1 MSEIN
6 EDEIKR
12 RFEQIS
18 KFQTSPEIVARDLE
32 MTRKTLTIL
41 TSEPQTLGL
50 NIWRIIMKSKIT
62 KLAAAAVIIIAIAAG
77 INRFGVKV
85 QMTSPAIAQIIDN
98 TRKMP
103 WMHAVLEGTASPGR
117 SSERLEAWAAFE
129 SGIYASTSP
138 GIIGFIQGN
147 VKQEYNPSSQTITTS
162 YFSNDTLQKMGSI
175 AAYWERMMKM
185 FSDAE
190 AQIIKEKV
198 QYHGKKAIS
207 YNVNVSLGG
216 QPLEISMIIDTEKEL
231 PVFLNQKV
239 LDTDGQVLT
248 EINGYFDYPDKGP
261 SNIYDLGVP
270 QDAKVIDKTQSENQ

>member
-1 MSEIN
+1 MRPTDNMRNSFKKLKISTSSQLDEKIHKEIS
-6 EDEIKR
+6 R
-12 RFEQIS
+12 AS
-18 KFQTSPEIVARDLE
+18 GQTNKNIPARPVL
-32 MTRKTLTIL
+32 
-41 TSEPQTLGL
+41 
-50 NIWRIIMKSKIT
+50 WRIIMKSRIAKF
-62 KLAAAAVIIIAIAAG
+62 AAATVIIIAIAAG

-103 WMHAVLEGTASPGR
+103 WMHAVLEGAPSPGR
-117 SSERLEAWAAFE
+117 SDRLEAWVAFE
-129 SGIYASTSP
+129 SEIYASTSLS
-138 GIIGFIQGN
+138 GVTGFMKGN
-147 VKQEYNPSSQTITTS
+147 LKQEYYPASQTITIS
-162 YFSNDTLQKMGSI
+162 YHSDDTLQQMGSI

-190 AQIIKEKV
+190 AQITKEKG
-198 QYHGKKAIS
+198 QYQGRKATI

-216 QPLEISMIIDTEKEL
+216 NPSAISMIIDTEKEL

-239 LDTDGQVLT
+239 LDTNGQILT
-248 EINGYFDYPDKGP
+248 EVKGYFDYPDKGP

>member
-1 MSEIN
+1 MSQIN
-6 EDEIKR
+6 ENEIKK

-18 KFQTSPEIVARDLE
+18 EFKINPEVTARDLE
-32 MTRKTLTIL
+32 KTKQSLTKL
-41 TSEPQTLGL
+41 TSESQQSGY
-50 NIWRIIMKSKIT
+50 NIWSIIMKSKLT
-62 KLAAAAVIIIAIAAG
+62 KLTTAAVIIIAIAAG
-77 INRFGVKV
+77 ISRFGFKV

-103 WMHAVLEGTASPGR
+103 WMHAVLEGTASPGQ
-117 SSERLEAWAAFE
+117 SSERLEAWVAFE

-138 GIIGFIQGN
+138 SVIGFLQGN
-147 VKQEYNPSSQTITTS
+147 MKQEYNPASQTITIS
-162 YFSNDTLQKMGSI
+162 YYSNDTLQKMGSI
-175 AAYWERMMKM
+175 VAYWERMMKM

-198 QYHGKKAIS
+198 QYHGRKAIS

-261 SNIYDLGVP
+261 SSIYDLGVP